1 MVLELDLI
9 GRRATLD
16 ESDVRWL
23 YALAKT
29 TGGSSLGSRDLAT
42 RLKSL
47 NSSQGVQ
54 RLHLSRTEA
63 RALQRLLDAGDEP
76 TDGLRQLRTILTELL
91 TPNGSQIL

>member
-9 GRRATLD
+9 GRKVTLV

-23 YALAKT
+23 YGRAKT

-47 NSSQGVQ
+47 DSAQGVQ
-54 RLHLSRTEA
+54 RLALSRPES
-63 RALQRLLDAGDEP
+63 RALQRLLDSSVDAPE
-76 TDGLRQLRTILTELL
+76 GLQELRAALAELL
-91 TPNGSQIL
+91 APS